1 MTYSYQKPKG
11 FILYFP
17 VSNNATAESP
27 TGTAANVPQTT
38 GMKRSDLS
46 ANTDLIDPG
55 WIAPAKIDA
64 VLRKRSSTSASK
76 VSTNTSRLPDATSN
90 SSDEI
95 KPNNADADK
104 STDAA

>member
-1 MTYSYQKPKG
+1 MAYSHQKPRG

-17 VSNNATAESP
+17 VSNDSTANSQI
-27 TGTAANVPQTT
+27 GTAADVPQTT
-38 GMKRSDLS
+38 DMKRADLS

-90 SSDEI
+90 SSNEI
-95 KPNNADADK
+95 KPDNADADK